1 MTSAILVLNI
11 VTSRGARKM
20 PDIIDV
26 HAHIVFQDL
35 NNQAGIHGPGAFEDS
50 EGRKCFKIGEY
61 VFKNLDYEN
70 SIFTDI
76 DLRMDAMARL
86 GVDLQ
91 VLSPNP
97 LTMFHGIEADTA
109 IVFCKKHNDLMSKTV
124 IDNDKFLGLA
134 ALPIQDVE
142 ASCRELERVVREL
155 GLSGACIG
163 TDFPEG
169 FDSAHLN
176 QLYEKLVELDVPL
189 FVHPASTDGRSGLR
203 DPRLDSYNLSLSLGY
218 AYEETLA
225 VSQIIFGGVL
235 SRFPELDICISHGG
249 GCFSFL
255 AEKMTKLA
263 KLADPDF
270 DYLGMVKNLW
280 FDTHIEGHSAK
291 TLLYEFADNQRIVFG
306 TNFGGFDTPEI
317 IHPDAATL
325 SVNAK
330 KLLRLL

>member
-1 MTSAILVLNI
+1 
-11 VTSRGARKM
+11 M
-20 PDIIDV
+20 PNIIDV

-35 NNQAGIHGPGAFEDS
+35 NNEAGIHGPEAFEDS

-70 SIFTDI
+70 SIFTDV
-76 DLRMDAMARL
+76 DLRMDVMNRL

-97 LTMFHGIEADTA
+97 LTMFHGIEAETA
-109 IVFCKKHNDLMSKTV
+109 IRFCKKHNDLMSKTV

-134 ALPIQDVE
+134 ALPLQDIE
-142 ASCRELERVVREL
+142 AACFELERAVKEL
-155 GLSGACIG
+155 GLTGASIG
-163 TDFPEG
+163 TDFPGG
-169 FDSAHLN
+169 FDSAPLN
-176 QLYEKLVELDVPL
+176 RLYAKVVELDVPL

-203 DPRLDSYNLSLSLGY
+203 DDRLENYNLSLSLGY

-225 VSQIIFGGVL
+225 VAQIIFGGVL
-235 SRFPELDICISHGG
+235 NRFPELDICISHGG

-263 KLADPDF
+263 KFADKDF
-270 DYLGMVKNLW
+270 DYLGMVKKLW
-280 FDTHIEGHSAK
+280 FDTHIEGQSAK
-291 TLLYEFADNQRIVFG
+291 SLLYEFANNQKIVFG
-306 TNFGGFDTPEI
+306 TNFGGFDTPET
-317 IHPDAATL
+317 IHPDAVAL